1 MSEEPILLGEHGSL
15 LGIHTPAAPV
25 GAARNSRLAM
35 VLFNA
40 GLIHHVGPGRL
51 YVKLA
56 RALAARG
63 IAAVR
68 VDFSGIGDSPP
79 RPDHAPAHELGMRE
93 PREMLDDLER
103 RGYDGFILGGVCSG
117 AKHAALAAGDPR
129 VKGLVLINQELAA
142 ADPEAAQQVS
152 VQYYLRR
159 SLRNPRAWRNL
170 FAGKVNYGALFTALV
185 GGARRLLARGGRR
198 RHSPAEL
205 LLEELAPALGRA
217 TPALIVL
224 SDRHAEV
231 LRLFAADF
239 AAAMQH
245 HPSLRFESNCY
256 ADHLFTS
263 TSAQAALVQ
272 QVCEWAEELARTRAH
287 ERTPAVAPALAAR

>member
-15 LGIHTPAAPV
+15 LGIHTRAAPA
-25 GAARNSRLAM
+25 GAARISRLAV

-79 RPDHAPAHELGMRE
+79 RPDHAPAHELGTRE
-93 PREMLDDLER
+93 PREILDDLER

-117 AKHAALAAGDPR
+117 ARHAALVAGDPR

-142 ADPEAAQQVS
+142 AEPEAAEQVS
-152 VQYYLRR
+152 VHYYLRR

-170 FAGKVNYGALFTALV
+170 FAGKVKYRALFTGLLGA
-185 GGARRLLARGGRR
+185 ARRLLARGEHRR
-198 RHSPAEL
+198 RGAAEL
-205 LLEELAPALGRA
+205 LLEELAPAVGRA

-239 AAAMQH
+239 AAAMRR
-245 HPSLRFESNCY
+245 HPSLRIKSNPH

-272 QVCEWAEELARTRAH
+272 QVCDWAEELARTCAH
-287 ERTPAVAPALAAR
+287 ERTPAGLPALAAR